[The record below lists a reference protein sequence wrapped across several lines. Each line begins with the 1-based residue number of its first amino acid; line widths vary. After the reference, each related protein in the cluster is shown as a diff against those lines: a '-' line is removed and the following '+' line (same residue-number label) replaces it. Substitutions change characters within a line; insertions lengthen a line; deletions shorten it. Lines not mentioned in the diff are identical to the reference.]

1 MISSDIKKI
10 LFEINLTKSENLN
23 FSYLSRDNINARLG
37 NYEEELPL
45 SPTKSKWQTS
55 DEMLSRTYQI
65 DNRKHFSYFVNNILD
80 HANKLGHDPILKLNY
95 PDIAIKLQTHNV
107 GEVTEIDIEYSKFI
121 DEVYEDIMFLLE
133 EF

>member
-55 DEMLSRTYQI
+55 DEMY
-65 DNRKHFSYFVNNILD
+65 
-80 HANKLGHDPILKLNY
+80 LGHIRL
-95 PDIAIKLQTHNV
+95 T
-107 GEVTEIDIEYSKFI
+107 TESTSLTLLTISL
-121 DEVYEDIMFLLE
+121 IMQIS
-133 EF
+133 